1 MENQAAAA
9 VDRFC
14 GKSDVLVVNLVL
26 LSQKD
31 FISPDCVCLSGRRYD
46 HICNVLNVSPGDSIA
61 CGLVDGCLGTGR
73 IQQMD
78 ARKAVLQ
85 VSLDQP
91 PPPAL
96 PLILVLALPRPKMLR
111 RIIQNVTALGV
122 KQIFL
127 VNSWRVEKSFW
138 QSPLLADDKLVTYC
152 RLGLEQ
158 AKDTVMPGI
167 YKKRFFSRF
176 VKNELPQICRN
187 TQCITAHPKTD
198 GMCPA
203 GVNQPVTLAVGPEG
217 GWIDLEVQT
226 LADIG
231 FVPYGLG
238 PRILTVETAVTGL
251 ISRLFV

>member
-1 MENQAAAA
+1 
-9 VDRFC
+9 
-14 GKSDVLVVNLVL
+14 VNLVL
-26 LSQKD
+26 LSEDD
-31 FISPDCVCLSGRRYD
+31 FVSADRVCVSGRRYD
-46 HICNVLNVSPGDSIA
+46 HIRTVLKAGPGDTVT
-61 CGLVDGCLGTGR
+61 CGKINGNLGSGIVDEMDTRRLV
-73 IQQMD
+73 M
-78 ARKAVLQ
+78 Q
-85 VSLDQP
+85 VTLDR
-91 PPPAL
+91 PPPAPV

-138 QSPLLADDKLVTYC
+138 QSPFLQEDQLKSYA

-158 AKDTVMPGI
+158 AKDTMMPQI
-167 YKKRFFSRF
+167 VKKRFFSRF
-176 VKNELPQICRN
+176 VKNELPRICVN
-187 TQCITAHPKTD
+187 TRCITAHPKT
-198 GMCPA
+198 GRVCPA

-231 FVPYGLG
+231 FAACGMG